1 MATKKVTLGTMV
13 DKWQK
18 AADKKSKLAKDL
30 KAATSDAFKL
40 EAELMEAMDEQ
51 DTSITAGSFKKATIS
66 ESEVANIEDVDA
78 LNKFIKRTN
87 SFYLYERRVSQ
98 VAFRELL
105 DSRKGKA
112 IPGLKQFTKRK
123 LGLTKL

>member
-1 MATKKVTLGTMV
+1 MATKKVTLGAMV
-13 DKWQK
+13 DRWQK
-18 AADKKSKLAKDL
+18 ASEKKSAIAKQL
-30 KAATSDAFKL
+30 KEATSEAYAL
-40 EAELMEAMDEQ
+40 ECELMDAMDDQ
-51 DTSITAGSFKKATIS
+51 DTSVTAGKFKKAKIS
-66 ESEVANIEDVDA
+66 ESEVANIEDIDS

-87 SFYLYERRVSQ
+87 SFYLYERRISQ

-105 DSRKGKA
+105 ESRKNKA